1 MASFVS
7 ANLTHELSE
16 NFVTFKLTTVI
27 RFEPKEVGHRWLLQY
42 QFMEEDPMADDK
54 LSPLRKAESVGDVN
68 PGLKRHY
75 IIPSKE
81 EVELSYTEEFS
92 KHLVDTE
99 VGKEEVY
106 AKVDVMPLEAPE
118 GFVAGSTRT
127 NITVVDV

>member
-7 ANLTHELSE
+7 ANLSHELSGQ
-16 NFVTFKLTTVI
+16 FVTFTLSTVI

-42 QFMEEDPMADDK
+42 QFMEEDAVSDDK
-54 LSPLRKAESVGDVN
+54 LSQLRPAEAVGDPN
-68 PGLKRHY
+68 PGVKRHY

-81 EVELSYTEEFS
+81 EIELSYEEEFS

-99 VGKEEVY
+99 IGKEEVY
-106 AKVDVMPLEAPE
+106 AKVDILPLEAPQ